1 MSNIFIA
8 FRLKIRPL
16 LVASNT
22 NNKGTTFERRKRVSK
37 EIDNVFPLAART
49 AYLKGGSV
57 GLCRFIMDTEKC
69 SLGAARGRVCSI
81 YNAITGEHHV

>member
-1 MSNIFIA
+1 MFDLFTA
-8 FRLKIRPL
+8 FGLKIRPR
-16 LVASNT
+16 LVASIT

-37 EIDNVFPLAART
+37 EIDSVFPLAART

-57 GLCRFIMDTEKC
+57 GLCKYIMDTEKC
-69 SLGAARGRVCSI
+69 SLGAARARVCSI